1 MKKIIQRVLAPAAAV
16 LLFGFTAGMALGEPS
31 EAIDPIKAAGMSSE
45 KQVDKSKEIGEQIKR
60 ATPEE
65 RKAFRERL
73 HKEMESLSPE
83 ERQEINKKMRARWQ
97 GLTDDQKNKIKENG
111 RTLIESMSPEER
123 SAMHTERRELRKSIP
138 TEEKKH

>member
-1 MKKIIQRVLAPAAAV
+1 MKKITRRVLAPAAAV
-16 LLFGFTAGMALGEPS
+16 LLFGFTAGIALGEPP
-31 EAIDPIKAAGMSSE
+31 EAIDPTKAVKMTPE
-45 KQVDKSKEIGEQIKR
+45 KQVEKSKEIGEQIKR

-111 RTLIESMSPEER
+111 RTLIE
-123 SAMHTERRELRKSIP
+123 
-138 TEEKKH
+138 